1 MNYYATTLSCK
12 YFHITANEHMGRF
25 GASCTY
31 FHNHTSCRQ
40 NIMQEKW
47 GNTIQIAIVFDWIWA
62 GLAVLLAARSK
73 NRPQDL
79 KKERSMALL
88 LTIILKTIDI

>member
-1 MNYYATTLSCK
+1 
-12 YFHITANEHMGRF
+12 
-25 GASCTY
+25 
-31 FHNHTSCRQ
+31 
-40 NIMQEKW
+40 MQEKW
-47 GNTIQIAIVFDWIWA
+47 GNTIQIAIVFDWNWA